1 MVALHAAI
9 GVWPGVVKRF
19 RDQLVDDS
27 KPGSGQL
34 GCDLTRTPMGYQRA
48 LKEPCGRR
56 DVALLR
62 DIDVDDLAVLIHVP
76 VDVTPDAGNLDVSL
90 VREPSI
96 VDTATTR
103 PGRVDQKRREPLHP
117 SVNRDVI
124 NLIPRSARSSSTS
137 RCDKP

>member
-1 MVALHAAI
+1 
-9 GVWPGVVKRF
+9 
-19 RDQLVDDS
+19 
-27 KPGSGQL
+27 
-34 GCDLTRTPMGYQRA
+34 MGYQRA